1 MGFTAITWT
10 ATPSPGDLVIAR
22 DVPLDNLAV
31 LKAGPIKRGELLP
44 GFTFNPWLGCQR
56 ISDAC
61 RHCYAEAWARRAGY
75 VQGGSKRLPIWGPPT
90 TTQRVRTSV
99 ANWRKPHRWNKI
111 ARDLDVRFKVF
122 CASLADIGEDH
133 PDVGAWRRAVFAMIA
148 ETPHL
153 DWLLLTK
160 RPAVLGA
167 EWPREWTHEAPPHN
181 VWVGATMENQQCAE
195 QRASDLLA
203 IPARHHFASVEPMV
217 GHVDLEPWMG
227 SRERAL
233 SWVIIGGESGGGFR
247 ELDMAAAESL
257 AASCARHAVATF
269 VKQDSGFNPGMRGRF
284 SEKMWSLKAWPQ

>member
-90 TTQRVRTSV
+90 TTQRVRTSF

-133 PDVGAWRRAVFAMIA
+133 PDVGAWRRAVFATWI
-148 ETPHL
+148 
-153 DWLLLTK
+153 
-160 RPAVLGA
+160 
-167 EWPREWTHEAPPHN
+167 
-181 VWVGATMENQQCAE
+181 
-195 QRASDLLA
+195 DLSA
-203 IPARHHFASVEPMV
+203 
-217 GHVDLEPWMG
+217 
-227 SRERAL
+227 
-233 SWVIIGGESGGGFR
+233 
-247 ELDMAAAESL
+247 
-257 AASCARHAVATF
+257 
-269 VKQDSGFNPGMRGRF
+269 
-284 SEKMWSLKAWPQ
+284 